1 MNLGIRKNDR
11 EQAEST
17 AASGVSHKL
26 LGRYSFLLML
36 SLSLLFWLFVSITS
50 ADIYRFTT
58 VDGVETFTDA
68 PSNRAAKVIIKDPPS
83 SSKKKKKVKKEKI
96 HNISLDEIVK
106 ETVSATLN
114 PNEVDQKSFEPH
126 LPLAGTIT
134 SKVGMRI
141 DPIDGI
147 WRHHNGI
154 DIAVPSGTAV
164 KPVAPGIVIYSGLRP
179 GYGNTVLIEHN
190 NGVVTLYAHN
200 NQRLVSEGQA
210 VTSDSTIAFSGSTGR
225 STGPHLHFEAWQG
238 GTNITSAF
246 LTGNNDRLGVATEII
261 SNRKTA
267 QFRSQILSDGSV
279 LFTNIP

>member
-17 AASGVSHKL
+17 TASIVSHRL

-36 SLSLLFWLFVSITS
+36 FLSLLFWLFIPISS
-50 ADIYRFTT
+50 GDIYRFTT

-68 PSNRAAKVIIKDPPS
+68 PSNRNAKVIIKDTPTL
-83 SSKKKKKVKKEKI
+83 SKKKKKVKKEKI

-106 ETVSATLN
+106 KTVSTTLN
-114 PNEVDQKSFEPH
+114 LNEVDQKSFEPH

-141 DPIDGI
+141 DPIDRT

-164 KPVAPGIVIYSGLRP
+164 KPVASGLVIYSGLRP
-179 GYGNTVLIEHN
+179 GYGNTVLIEHD
-190 NGVVTLYAHN
+190 NGIVSLYAHN
-200 NQRLVSEGQA
+200 KQCLVSEGQA

-238 GTNITSAF
+238 GANITSAF
-246 LTGNNDRLGVATEII
+246 LSGNRDRLNATTEII

-267 QFRSQILSDGSV
+267 QFRSQILSDGSI